1 MERRLAAILAADVV
15 GYSRLMEQNEADTF
29 ERLRMHRKELF
40 EPEIEKHHGRI
51 FKLMGDG
58 LLAEFGSVVDAVGC
72 AVIVQHSMAER
83 NTGVSEDRRIDVRIG
98 INLGDVIVEGEDR
111 HGEGVNIAARLQQLA
126 EPGGIAVSRTVAD
139 DVRHKLALRLE
150 SLGKFQVKNIAEPVA
165 VYRVLVDSTVARP
178 LVLRWLKR
186 ARRQRGLIAALAIL
200 LLIAAGGTA
209 ALFWSWPEPPRS
221 KPAIAV
227 LPLDNINGDEVTAR
241 LADGLTE
248 DIITDLARFR
258 DLDVIARNSTA
269 VYKGKPVDTRQV
281 GRELNV
287 AYVLEGSIQR
297 QHNQIRITAQ
307 LIDATTD
314 THLWANSW
322 DRPVEDAFA
331 VQTEVA
337 ENVAGALGSVNG
349 MNSISAEEIR
359 KAKRRP
365 PASLTAYEYY
375 LLAVEGK
382 GLFTKKAMFDAV
394 DYATK
399 AIALDPNFARAYAV
413 RARALYNTTHYGAD
427 FETTMHAMEA
437 DARRAIELDPNEPEA
452 HAALAWYLVNI
463 GRLSESENEIRAAL
477 QTNPNNVS
485 ILILAAAI
493 LAANGHPEE
502 GVELADKVLR
512 IDPSA
517 TAGSLNTIKDAYFFS
532 RRFNDTVSV
541 ITRIPEDSRSRGSRL
556 FLTFSYALLDRKDEA
571 ERARAE
577 LLSKYPSISAEL
589 MLNQDWT
596 FARPQDEKLFLDG
609 FRASGVPLCAS
620 NAELAKVAKPKR
632 IPECVNRMPSN

>member
-1 MERRLAAILAADVV
+1 
-15 GYSRLMEQNEADTF
+15 MEQDESGTF
-29 ERLRMHRKELF
+29 ERLRAHRKELF
-40 EPEIEKHHGRI
+40 EPEIERHQGRI

-58 LLAEFGSVVDAVGC
+58 LLAEFGSVVDAVEC
-72 AVIVQHSMAER
+72 AIVLQRSMTKR
-83 NTGVSEDRRIDVRIG
+83 NAQYSGDRRIDVRIG

-139 DVRHKLALRLE
+139 DVRHKLSLHLE
-150 SLGKFQVKNIAEPVA
+150 SVGNFQVKNIAEPVA

-178 LVLRWLKR
+178 LVFRWLKR
-186 ARRQRGLIAALAIL
+186 ARRQRGLTAVVAIL
-200 LLIAAGGTA
+200 LLIAGSGTA
-209 ALFWSWPEPPRS
+209 ALFWSWPEPPRG

-227 LPLDNINGDEVTAR
+227 LPLDNISGDEVTAR

-269 VYKGKPVDTRQV
+269 VYKGKPADVRQV
-281 GRELNV
+281 SRDLNV
-287 AYVLEGSIQR
+287 AYVLEGSVQR
-297 QHNQIRITAQ
+297 QRNQIRITAQ

-314 THLWANSW
+314 THLWSDSW
-322 DRPVEDAFA
+322 DRPTDDAFA
-331 VQTEVA
+331 VQAEVA
-337 ENVAGALGSVNG
+337 EKVAGTLGSVNG
-349 MNSISAEEIR
+349 LNSISAEEIR

-382 GLFTKKAMFDAV
+382 GLFTKESMFAAV

-437 DARRAIELDPNEPEA
+437 DVRRAVELDPNEPEA
-452 HAALAWYLVNI
+452 HAALAWYLVNT
-463 GRLSESENEIRAAL
+463 GRLSESENEIRVAL
-477 QTNPNNVS
+477 QANPNNVS

-493 LAANGHPEE
+493 LAGNGHPEE
-502 GVELADKVLR
+502 GVELANKVLR
-512 IDPSA
+512 IDP
-517 TAGSLNTIKDAYFFS
+517 
-532 RRFNDTVSV
+532 
-541 ITRIPEDSRSRGSRL
+541 
-556 FLTFSYALLDRKDEA
+556 
-571 ERARAE
+571 
-577 LLSKYPSISAEL
+577 
-589 MLNQDWT
+589 
-596 FARPQDEKLFLDG
+596 
-609 FRASGVPLCAS
+609 
-620 NAELAKVAKPKR
+620 
-632 IPECVNRMPSN
+632 